1 MNKLKGL
8 LLTEGL
14 HGMISQVEGLAKA
27 LDLDYF
33 HEKIE
38 LNSPWNLIPPS
49 LTPKKKFIFKNQ
61 INKEYDVII
70 SCGRKSVIPSIVL
83 KKNSNKKIVNIHIQN
98 PKVSLEN
105 FDIVVA
111 PDHDSL
117 DGPNVLISKGAIH
130 YLTLDEIN
138 YAKDYLVEKIEK
150 RKDVITLIL
159 GGPTKYYKYDNENL
173 IKIFSKINKQ
183 IHENNLQLILIP
195 SNRTPEKTIQFA
207 KEYFTKN
214 RLIIDKVDKQAYL
227 SSLALAKYII
237 VTCDSSSMISEAALT
252 GKPIYVAMIP
262 ATKSDK
268 RFQKFRNLLEN
279 MNIIRK
285 LEKNLDSWSYE
296 KLDETNRIASIIKE
310 NYFNVIPKFDK

>member
-14 HGMISQVEGLAKA
+14 HGMVSQVEGLAKA

-38 LNSPWNLIPPS
+38 LNSPWNLVPPS

-61 INKEYDVII
+61 INKDYDVII

-98 PKVSLEN
+98 PKVSLQN
-105 FDIVVA
+105 FDIVVV

-117 DGPNVLISKGAIH
+117 NGSNVIISKGAIH
-130 YLTLDEIN
+130 YLTLDEIDK
-138 YAKDYLVEKIEK
+138 AKDYLVSKIEK
-150 RKDVITLIL
+150 QKEVVTLIL
-159 GGPTKYYKYDNENL
+159 GGPTKYYNYDNESM
-173 IKIFSKINKQ
+173 IQIFSKINKQ
-183 IHENNLQLILIP
+183 IIERSMQLIIIP
-195 SNRTPEKTIQFA
+195 SNRTPKKIIQFA
-207 KEYFTKN
+207 KEYFNKN
-214 RLIIDKVDKQAYL
+214 RLIIDNVDKQAYL

-252 GKPIYVAMIP
+252 GKPVYVAMIP
-262 ATKSDK
+262 AMRNDK
-268 RFQKFRNLLEN
+268 RFKKFRDLLES

-285 LEKNLDSWSYE
+285 LEDDLDTWSYE
-296 KLDETNRIASIIKE
+296 KLDETNRIAKQIKE
-310 NYFNVIPKFDK
+310 KLF

>member
-33 HEKIE
+33 HEKVE
-38 LNSPWNLIPPS
+38 LNSPWNLVPPS

-130 YLTLDEIN
+130 YLTLDEIHK
-138 YAKDYLVEKIEK
+138 AKDYLLNKIEK
-150 RKDVITLIL
+150 QKEVVTLIL
-159 GGPTKYYKYDNENL
+159 GGPTKYYNYDNESM
-173 IKIFSKINKQ
+173 IQIFSKINKQ
-183 IHENNLQLILIP
+183 ILEKNMQLIIIP
-195 SNRTPEKTIQFA
+195 SNRTPEKIIQFA
-207 KEYFTKN
+207 KEYFNKN
-214 RLIIDKVDKQAYL
+214 RLIIDNVDKQAYL

-252 GKPIYVAMIP
+252 GKPVYVAMIP
-262 ATKSDK
+262 AIRNDK
-268 RFQKFRNLLEN
+268 RFKKFRDLLES

-285 LEKNLDSWSYE
+285 LEDDLDTWSYE
-296 KLDETNRIASIIKE
+296 KLDETNRIAKQIKKKI
-310 NYFNVIPKFDK
+310 F

>member
-33 HEKIE
+33 HEKVE
-38 LNSPWNLIPPS
+38 LNSPWNLVPPS

-130 YLTLDEIN
+130 YLTLDEIHK
-138 YAKDYLVEKIEK
+138 AKDYLLSKIEK
-150 RKDVITLIL
+150 QKEVVTLIL
-159 GGPTKYYKYDNENL
+159 GGPTKYYNYDNESM
-173 IKIFSKINKQ
+173 IQIFSKINKQ
-183 IHENNLQLILIP
+183 ILEKNMQLIIIP
-195 SNRTPEKTIQFA
+195 SNRTPEKIIQFA
-207 KEYFTKN
+207 KEYFNKN
-214 RLIIDKVDKQAYL
+214 RLIVDSVDKQAYL

-252 GKPIYVAMIP
+252 GKPVYVAMIP
-262 ATKSDK
+262 AMRNDK
-268 RFQKFRNLLEN
+268 RFKKFRDLLES

-285 LEKNLDSWSYE
+285 LEDSLDTWSYE
-296 KLDETNRIASIIKE
+296 KLDETNRIAKQIKE
-310 NYFNVIPKFDK
+310 KLF

>member
-33 HEKIE
+33 HEKVE
-38 LNSPWNLIPPS
+38 LNSPWNLVPPS

-98 PKVSLEN
+98 PKVSLQN
-105 FDIVVA
+105 FDIVVV

-117 DGPNVLISKGAIH
+117 NGSNVLISKGAIH
-130 YLTLDEIN
+130 YLTLDEIDK
-138 YAKDYLVEKIEK
+138 AKDYLASKIEK
-150 RKDVITLIL
+150 QKEVVTLIL
-159 GGPTKYYKYDNENL
+159 GGPTKYYNYDNESM
-173 IKIFSKINKQ
+173 IQIFSKINKQ
-183 IHENNLQLILIP
+183 IIEKSMQLIIIP
-195 SNRTPEKTIQFA
+195 SNRTPKKIIQFA
-207 KEYFTKN
+207 KEYFNKN
-214 RLIIDKVDKQAYL
+214 RLIVDNVDKQAYL

-262 ATKSDK
+262 AMRNDK
-268 RFQKFRNLLEN
+268 RFKKFRDLLES

-285 LEKNLDSWSYE
+285 LEDNLDTWSYE
-296 KLDETNRIASIIKE
+296 KLDETNRIAQQIKE
-310 NYFNVIPKFDK
+310 KLF

>member
-33 HEKIE
+33 HEKVE
-38 LNSPWNLIPPS
+38 LNSPWNLVPPS

-130 YLTLDEIN
+130 YLTLDEIHK
-138 YAKDYLVEKIEK
+138 AKDYLLSKIEK
-150 RKDVITLIL
+150 QKEVVTLIL
-159 GGPTKYYKYDNENL
+159 GGPTKYYNYDNESM
-173 IKIFSKINKQ
+173 IQIFSKINKQ
-183 IHENNLQLILIP
+183 ILEKNMQLIIIP
-195 SNRTPEKTIQFA
+195 SNRTPEKIIQFA
-207 KEYFTKN
+207 KEYFNKN
-214 RLIIDKVDKQAYL
+214 RLIVDSVDKQAYL

-252 GKPIYVAMIP
+252 GKPVYVAMIP
-262 ATKSDK
+262 AMRNDI
-268 RFQKFRNLLEN
+268 RFQKFRNLLES

-285 LEKNLDSWSYE
+285 LEDSLDTWSYE
-296 KLDETNRIASIIKE
+296 KLDETNRIAKQIKE
-310 NYFNVIPKFDK
+310 KLF